1 MILVTVGTQLPFDR
15 LIRAVDDLAPGLGQ
29 HVIAQ
34 TNDGAYRPLNLEAH
48 SFFGP
53 DKFAT
58 LVRECSTIVSHAGIG
73 SILTARQ
80 HAKPIILMPR
90 RADLGEHRNDH
101 QLATCAALADKPGI
115 HIAEGPEDLAALF
128 GRTLAPA
135 ADIGADRERLI
146 RSIRDYIA
154 GN

>member
-1 MILVTVGTQLPFDR
+1 VILVTVGTQLPFDR
-15 LIRAVDDLAPGLGQ
+15 LIRAVDELTPGLGQ
-29 HVIAQ
+29 RVIAQ

-58 LVRECSTIVSHAGIG
+58 LAHECSVIVSHAGIG
-73 SILTARQ
+73 SVLTARR
-80 HAKPIILMPR
+80 HGKPIILMPR

-101 QLATCAALADKPGI
+101 QLATCAALAGKPGI
-115 HIAEGPEDLAALF
+115 HIAETPEELAALF
-128 GRTLAPA
+128 SQTLAPA
-135 ADIGADRERLI
+135 ADTGPHRERLI
-146 RSIRDYIA
+146 GSIRDYIA